1 MQFDFNETDNV
12 INGPD
17 IGAWYQY
24 FITTEVGIAEAF
36 GALVWPQINRLTNVT
51 SKTAIT
57 WDNTKSTP
65 LQINSA
71 WVDRDDGASIIA
83 ATSNSIQI
91 NPPAVFV
98 KDVANISAI
107 KAKTDLLNFTGT
119 DVKATLDG
127 EEVVTDT
134 ASRNASK
141 ADLGTV
147 ETELGTI
154 DISLQQRNV
163 PIIEQPKKSNYGQ
176 SGF

>member
-98 KDVANISAI
+98 QGLSNIENNTKLIPA
-107 KAKTDLLNFTGT
+107 LL
-119 DVKATLDG
+119 
-127 EEVVTDT
+127 
-134 ASRNASK
+134 
-141 ADLGTV
+141 
-147 ETELGTI
+147 
-154 DISLQQRNV
+154 
-163 PIIEQPKKSNYGQ
+163 
-176 SGF
+176 